1 LRLVEEAD
9 DRNPRDVSPGVPLIS
24 HSALSRC
31 VEPHCG
37 QGISLLAIATARRVC
52 ELVVVTPRRGGPA
65 PLAIF
70 PIVWVAFVPA
80 SVINTA
86 YEERSCDGCRG
97 LDRTCWTCTCGP
109 VGRTGASVFRGRAT
123 KYSRCTPSRMSVS
136 TTSYAA
142 AAKRMLGEPMAN
154 LSDGERILHVARRKE
169 LYEKLHPETKHGGDR
184 RSAGARSSS
193 LTPMRC
199 SAGAPRE
206 KLRTTPCK
214 GRSVKQKDLS
224 SRRQLRVREPAR
236 SCTWLCTLAQRM
248 APGSKGKP
256 S

>member
-1 LRLVEEAD
+1 MRSSPLYGLRSCQLQLSTPHMRSVAAM
-9 DRNPRDVSPGVPLIS
+9 DVGAWIGLAGLALAVPLGGLGLPS
-24 HSALSRC
+24 SGGAQQSTHA
-31 VEPHCG
+31 
-37 QGISLLAIATARRVC
+37 ARRPEC
-52 ELVVVTPRRGGPA
+52 LFQLRVT
-65 PLAIF
+65 
-70 PIVWVAFVPA
+70 
-80 SVINTA
+80 T
-86 YEERSCDGCRG
+86 
-97 LDRTCWTCTCGP
+97 
-109 VGRTGASVFRGRAT
+109 
-123 KYSRCTPSRMSVS
+123 
-136 TTSYAA
+136 A